1 MGPTVGERQRP
12 GVVEEGEGAAH
23 APTLAPGQTADV
35 VDEDPQPR
43 PPHPAGLTA
52 RFAALVRPGPAALP
66 LDEVCTVVAA
76 HFAVGADPDG
86 TDLVAVRTGLD
97 ELAKGV
103 TAATVEGVVAHLVG
117 LGLGGD
123 PSDYGSPAS
132 SFLPDVVRRRRGLPI
147 LLAVVAVEVAR
158 RVGVEAHVVGMPG
171 HVLVSDGRTPPGQ
184 LSDPFHRRP
193 RLTPADARTILEQVH
208 GGALPWDDG
217 HLAPLA
223 PRAVV
228 ARILANLANRFRSDD
243 RHRDEAVALGLRS
256 LVPGVPI
263 AEKGTLAAALARS
276 GAFDRAADELEALA
290 DAGGAG
296 MDVDAL
302 RGKAA
307 RWRARLN

>member
-1 MGPTVGERQRP
+1 MEPDPPHP
-12 GVVEEGEGAAH
+12 G
-23 APTLAPGQTADV
+23 
-35 VDEDPQPR
+35 

-52 RFAALVRPGPAALP
+52 RFAALVRPGPDPLP

-76 HFAVGADPDG
+76 HFAVGADADG
-86 TDLVAVRTGLD
+86 TDLVAVRAGLD
-97 ELAKGV
+97 DLAKGV
-103 TAATVEGVVAHLVG
+103 AQATVTGVVAHLVE

-123 PSDYGSPAS
+123 PSDYASPAS

-171 HVLVSDGRTPPGQ
+171 HVLVSEGGAAPTQ
-184 LSDPFHRRP
+184 LADPFHRRAA
-193 RLTPADARTILEQVH
+193 LDPADARALYRQIH
-208 GGALPWDDG
+208 GEGVPWDDA
-217 HLAPLA
+217 HLRPVG

-228 ARILANLANRFRSDD
+228 ARILANLANRYRSDT

-296 MDVDAL
+296 MDPDAL
-302 RGKAA
+302 RGKAD

>member
-1 MGPTVGERQRP
+1 MDEPPDPGP
-12 GVVEEGEGAAH
+12 
-23 APTLAPGQTADV
+23 
-35 VDEDPQPR
+35 PQR

-52 RFAALVRPGPAALP
+52 RFAALVRPGTAPLP

-76 HFAVGADPDG
+76 HFAVGADGDG
-86 TDLVAVRTGLD
+86 TDLSAVRAGLD
-97 ELAKGV
+97 DLAKGV
-103 TAATVEGVVAHLVG
+103 EEPTVAGVVGHLLD

-123 PSDYGSPAS
+123 PSDYASPAS

-147 LLAVVAVEVAR
+147 LLAVVAVEVGR

-171 HVLVSDGRTPPGQ
+171 HVLVSDGTMPPGQ
-184 LSDPFHRRP
+184 LADPFHRRT
-193 RLTPADARTILEQVH
+193 RLTPADARVLYARVH
-208 GGALPWDDG
+208 GAEVPWDDG
-217 HLAPLA
+217 HLQPLG

-228 ARILANLANRFRSDD
+228 ARILANLANRYRTDS

-256 LVPGVPI
+256 LVPGVPV

-290 DAGGAG
+290 AAGGAG
-296 MDVDAL
+296 MDPDAL
-302 RGKAA
+302 RGKAE

>member
-1 MGPTVGERQRP
+1 VQTGGVDHDP
-12 GVVEEGEGAAH
+12 GH
-23 APTLAPGQTADV
+23 
-35 VDEDPQPR
+35 PR

-52 RFAALVRPGPAALP
+52 RFAALVRPASGPLP

-86 TDLVAVRTGLD
+86 TDLVAVRAGLD
-97 ELAKGV
+97 DLAKGV
-103 TAATVEGVVAHLVG
+103 GEATVAGVVAHLVD

-123 PSDYGSPAS
+123 PSEYASPAA

-171 HVLVSDGRTPPGQ
+171 HVLVGDGELPPAQ
-184 LSDPFHRRP
+184 LADPFHGRAQ
-193 RLTPADARTILEQVH
+193 LAPADARTLYRQIH
-208 GGALPWDDG
+208 GEGVPWDDG
-217 HLAPLA
+217 HLRPIG

-228 ARILANLANRFRSDD
+228 ARILANLANRYRADT

-263 AEKGTLAAALARS
+263 TEKGTLAAALARS

-296 MDVDAL
+296 MDPDAL
-302 RGKAA
+302 RGKAD